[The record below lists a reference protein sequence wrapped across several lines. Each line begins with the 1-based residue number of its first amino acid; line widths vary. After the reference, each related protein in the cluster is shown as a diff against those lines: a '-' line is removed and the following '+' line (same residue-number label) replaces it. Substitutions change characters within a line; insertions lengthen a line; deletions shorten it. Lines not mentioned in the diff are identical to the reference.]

1 MLTPGDEN
9 AHSPAPAPQDQLA
22 TAHNTQHISR
32 GGQKE
37 SSASHRPAD
46 ADSTGKH
53 SRPQH
58 SIDQEKQ
65 REVPHSASPPM
76 SGNAASALPCAAHLP
91 LAKLLPH
98 THKAWHSQAP
108 TLSRCCI
115 CCRDKTQIETVPPP
129 GIWQRPLT
137 RLPYGPLCPVQYAQ
151 VRYMRICAVD

>member
-46 ADSTGKH
+46 AASTGKH

-65 REVPHSASPPM
+65 REVLHSASPPM

-98 THKAWHSQAP
+98 TRKAPQMSGNSASTLPSAAHLPLAKLLPHTHKAGHSQAP

-115 CCRDKTQIETVPPP
+115 CCRDKTQK
-129 GIWQRPLT
+129 
-137 RLPYGPLCPVQYAQ
+137 
-151 VRYMRICAVD
+151 